1 MYVEGRKGRSPFRL
15 GNTEYSFVNQAAE
28 PIPPPLADQPGHA
41 EDSSLTTGRRL
52 LYLLR
57 TMRPKQWT
65 KNGFVL
71 VGLVFD
77 GKLLELPLAMTALWT
92 VVCFC
97 LVSSSVYILNDLVD
111 IERDRHHPRKRL
123 RPLASGR
130 LSPSLAKSAMFV
142 LAVAGVLGAGTTN
155 IYVALTLVAY
165 LLLNVVYCGT
175 LKNLVII
182 DVMMIAVF
190 FVLRVAAGSIAV
202 EVSAFSPWLYIC
214 VSLLALFIALGKR
227 RHEIVLLREAAAGH
241 RTSLKQYN
249 LPLLDQLIGVVTT
262 SGLISYTFYSF
273 EAETALADPSRMML
287 TVPLIV
293 FVVFRY
299 LYLIHVEQRGGA
311 PDDLLFADRPLL
323 AAVVLWVLSVV
334 AVIYFP

>member
-1 MYVEGRKGRSPFRL
+1 MDRATEPFPPAS
-15 GNTEYSFVNQAAE
+15 TEQPSHAAE
-28 PIPPPLADQPGHA
+28 
-41 EDSSLTTGRRL
+41 SNYSLGRRL

-71 VGLVFD
+71 VALIFD
-77 GKLLELPLAMTALWT
+77 GKLLDLHLASTAMWT
-92 VVCFC
+92 LVCFS
-97 LVSSSVYILNDLVD
+97 LVASSVYILNDLVD
-111 IERDRHHPRKRL
+111 IERDRQHPRKRL
-123 RPLASGR
+123 RPLASGQ
-130 LSPSLAKSAMFV
+130 LNPVLAKTAMV
-142 LAVAGVLGAGTTN
+142 ALAVAGILGSGLTN
-155 IYVALTLVAY
+155 LNVGLTLAAYVALNAAY
-165 LLLNVVYCGT
+165 CLY

-190 FVLRVAAGSIAV
+190 FVLRVAAGAVAV

-214 VSLLALFIALGKR
+214 VSLLALLIAFGKR
-227 RHEIVLLREAAAGH
+227 RHEIILLKDAASGH
-241 RTSLKQYN
+241 RSSLKQYN
-249 LPLLDQLIGVVTT
+249 LPFLNQIIGIVTT

-273 EAETALADPSRMML
+273 EAETALADPARMML

-293 FVVFRY
+293 YVVFRY

-334 AVIYFP
+334 AVIYVR

>member
-1 MYVEGRKGRSPFRL
+1 MDRATEPFSP
-15 GNTEYSFVNQAAE
+15 SSAE
-28 PIPPPLADQPGHA
+28 QPSQREESA
-41 EDSSLTTGRRL
+41 LTTGRRL

-71 VGLVFD
+71 VALIFD
-77 GKLLELPLAMTALWT
+77 GKLLDLPLTVTAVWT
-92 VVCFC
+92 LVCFS
-97 LVSSSVYILNDLVD
+97 LVASSVYILNDLID
-111 IERDRHHPRKRL
+111 IERDRQHPRKRL
-123 RPLASGR
+123 RPLASGQ
-130 LSPSLAKSAMFV
+130 LNPGLAKAAMAA
-142 LAVAGVLGAGTTN
+142 LAVAGLVGGGLTSFNVG
-155 IYVALTLVAY
+155 LTLAVYVVLNAAY
-165 LLLNVVYCGT
+165 CVY
-175 LKNLVII
+175 LKNVVII

-190 FVLRVAAGSIAV
+190 FVLRVAAGAAAV

-214 VSLLALFIALGKR
+214 VSLLALLIAFGKR
-227 RHEIVLLREAAAGH
+227 RHEIVLLREAASGH
-241 RTSLKQYN
+241 RSSLKQYN
-249 LPLLDQLIGVVTT
+249 LPFLDQIIGIVTT

-311 PDDLLFADRPLL
+311 PDDLLFADRPLF

-334 AVIYFP
+334 AVIYV

>member
-1 MYVEGRKGRSPFRL
+1 MDRATEPFPPSSGEQPSL
-15 GNTEYSFVNQAAE
+15 AE
-28 PIPPPLADQPGHA
+28 ESTI
-41 EDSSLTTGRRL
+41 SIGRRL

-71 VGLVFD
+71 VALIFD
-77 GKLLELPLAMTALWT
+77 GKLLDLPLALASVWT
-92 VVCFC
+92 LVCFC
-97 LVSSSVYILNDLVD
+97 LVASSVYILNDLVD
-111 IERDRHHPRKRL
+111 VERDRQHPRKRM
-123 RPLASGR
+123 RPLASG
-130 LSPSLAKSAMFV
+130 LLNPGLARTAM
-142 LAVAGVLGAGTTN
+142 
-155 IYVALTLVAY
+155 VALAAAGLLGGGVTGLDVGLTLGVY
-165 LLLNVVYCGT
+165 LLLNVAYCFY

-190 FVLRVAAGSIAV
+190 FVLRVAAGAVAV

-214 VSLLALFIALGKR
+214 VSLLALLIAFGKR
-227 RHEIVLLREAAAGH
+227 RHEIILLREAASGH
-241 RTSLKQYN
+241 RSSLKQYN
-249 LPLLDQLIGVVTT
+249 LPFLDQIIGIVTT

-334 AVIYFP
+334 AVIYVR

>member
-1 MYVEGRKGRSPFRL
+1 MD
-15 GNTEYSFVNQAAE
+15 QAAE
-28 PIPPPLADQPGHA
+28 PVPPQFSDQRSHTGP
-41 EDSSLTTGRRL
+41 SSAPSSVTTARRL

-77 GKLLELPLAMTALWT
+77 GKLLELPLTLTALWT
-92 VVCFC
+92 AACFC
-97 LVSSSVYILNDLVD
+97 LVSSSVYILNDLIDV
-111 IERDRHHPRKRL
+111 ERDRQHPRKRL
-123 RPLASGR
+123 RPLASGQ
-130 LSPSLAKSAMFV
+130 LDPGLAKAAMVV
-142 LAVAGVLGAGTTN
+142 LAVAGVLGAGMMN
-155 IYVALTLVAY
+155 IYAGLTLAAY
-165 LLLNVVYCGT
+165 VLLNGAYCGY

-182 DVMMIAVF
+182 DAMMIAVF
-190 FVLRVAAGSIAV
+190 FVLRVAAGAIAV

-214 VSLLALFIALGKR
+214 VSLLALFIAFGKR
-227 RHEIVLLREAAAGH
+227 RHEIVLLREAASDH

-249 LPLLDQLIGVVTT
+249 LPFLDQIIGIVTT

-273 EAETALADPSRMML
+273 EAETALADPTRMML

-323 AAVVLWVLSVV
+323 AAVVLWVLSVA
-334 AVIYFP
+334 AVIYFR

>member
-1 MYVEGRKGRSPFRL
+1 MDRATEPFP
-15 GNTEYSFVNQAAE
+15 TSSAEQPSF
-28 PIPPPLADQPGHA
+28 A
-41 EDSSLTTGRRL
+41 EDSSLSTGRRL

-71 VGLVFD
+71 VALIFD
-77 GKLLELPLAMTALWT
+77 GKLLDLPLIWTTLWT

-97 LVSSSVYILNDLVD
+97 LVSSSVYILNDLID
-111 IERDRHHPRKRL
+111 IARDRQHPRKRL
-123 RPLASGR
+123 RPLASGQ
-130 LSPSLAKSAMFV
+130 LNPGLAKSSMAA
-142 LAVAGVLGAGTTN
+142 LAVAGVLGAGLAN
-155 IYVALTLVAY
+155 PYVGLTLSAY
-165 LLLNVVYCGT
+165 LALNAAYCVY
-175 LKNLVII
+175 LKNIVII

-190 FVLRVAAGSIAV
+190 FVLRVAAGAVAV
-202 EVSAFSPWLYIC
+202 EVSVFSPWLYIC
-214 VSLLALFIALGKR
+214 VSLLALLIAFGKR
-227 RHEIVLLREAAAGH
+227 RHEIILLRDAASGH
-241 RTSLKQYN
+241 RSSLKQYN
-249 LPLLDQLIGVVTT
+249 LPYLDQIIGIVTT

-334 AVIYFP
+334 AVIYIR

>member
-1 MYVEGRKGRSPFRL
+1 MDRTSEQTPSYSEG
-15 GNTEYSFVNQAAE
+15 
-28 PIPPPLADQPGHA
+28 QPGLA
-41 EDSSLTTGRRL
+41 GESTLTLGRRL
-52 LYLLR
+52 VYLLR

-71 VGLVFD
+71 VGLIFD
-77 GKLLELPLAMTALWT
+77 GKLLDLPLALTAVATLI
-92 VVCFC
+92 CFC
-97 LVSSSVYILNDLVD
+97 VVSSSVYILNDLID
-111 IERDRHHPRKRL
+111 IERDRGHPRKRL
-123 RPLASGR
+123 RPLASG
-130 LSPSLAKSAMFV
+130 LLDPVFAKAAMV
-142 LAVAGVLGAGTTN
+142 ILGAAG
-155 IYVALTLVAY
+155 IVAAGLIDVYVGLTLAAYLILNVAY
-165 LLLNVVYCGT
+165 CVY

-190 FVLRVAAGSIAV
+190 FVLRVVAGAVAV

-214 VSLLALFIALGKR
+214 VSLLALFIGFGKR
-227 RHEIVLLREAAAGH
+227 RHEIILLKDAASDH

-249 LPLLDQLIGVVTT
+249 QPFLDQIIGVVTT

-273 EAETALADPSRMML
+273 EAETALAAPSQMMI

-323 AAVVLWVLSVV
+323 AAVILWVLSVV
-334 AVIYFP
+334 AVIYVG